1 MISDFRINLGGVER
15 CLRFNNFATIE
26 IAKLLFDGKIY
37 TANPNEVLDRLEAIG
52 NENSLLLMKYLI
64 YGGVL
69 GYDYETGFK
78 ATISQEEVGKWIA
91 NISENDLVGIW
102 DHFLESFGVGV
113 TEDESL
119 SAINVSESELQPEKK
134 N

>member
-37 TANPNEVLDRLEAIG
+37 TANPNEVLDRLENIG

-64 YGGVL
+64 YGGIL
-69 GYDYETGFK
+69 GYDYEKGFR
-78 ATISQEEVGKWIA
+78 ATITQEEVGSWIA
-91 NISENDLVGIW
+91 NITEADLLGIW
-102 DHFLESFGVGV
+102 DYFLDSFGVGI
-113 TEDESL
+113 TEDDSL
-119 SAINVSESELQPEKK
+119 TDQNVSDSELKPEKK
-134 N
+134 K

>member
-1 MISDFRINLGGVER
+1 MIKDFMVNIGGVEK

-37 TANPNEVLDRLEAIG
+37 TANPNEVLDKLEEIG
-52 NENSLLLMKYLI
+52 NTNSLLLMKYLV

-69 GYDYETGFK
+69 GHDYETGFK
-78 ATISQEEVGKWIA
+78 ATVTQEEVGKWIA
-91 NISENDLVGIW
+91 NINENDLIGIW
-102 DHFLESFGVGV
+102 DHFLESFGVGLG
-113 TEDESL
+113 EDESL
-119 SAINVSESELQPEKK
+119 SSMPTGESELKPEKK